1 MIRAVT
7 LALTL
12 LFASLSLLSLAA
24 SQVSAGWV
32 GDTVSID
39 HHLIAPRQDVPC
51 GRVPEPG
58 EVYVFGWVPA
68 AHGTAR
74 IPELDLT
81 VPITGGCFEF
91 RNLVLPRDP
100 MLISIEITAE
110 GYRPATWANYIVLSA
125 AGGGPTFTPTLHPGT
140 EPEIID
146 PCPSLLAHAHE
157 QSAADQIHAELCAQL
172 QLPATGT
179 GLREGDGTLGA
190 TALLVALVGAAAL
203 AAGASLWVLGGG
215 ATTRGARR

>member
-7 LALTL
+7 LALML
-12 LFASLSLLSLAA
+12 LFASLGLLSPAA
-24 SQVSAGWV
+24 SQVRAAWV

-39 HHLIAPRQDVPC
+39 HRLIAPRQDVPC
-51 GRVPEPG
+51 GRVPEAG

-146 PCPSLLAHAHE
+146 PCPTLLAHAHE

-179 GLREGDGTLGA
+179 GVRAGGGTLGA
-190 TALLVALVGAAAL
+190 TALLLALAGGVGVALAFGL
-203 AAGASLWVLGGG
+203 AVL
-215 ATTRGARR
+215 RGHERANRSW